1 MTSIP
6 AMRKGKIPGL
16 LLLLAAIFLT
26 CGKPKEEPVEPGI
39 VQIRGNADWTENGED
54 LPFQAHSFALR
65 VDKNVDEGSFSLTL
79 TVRNQY
85 GILLQSLNFAD
96 IPFNKGSYVLVKDI
110 ITFDGL
116 SNAFFGYREAD
127 LILKAYYVVEQDS
140 TNFFSVDSLDAET
153 GKVSGRFSVTMSHFQ
168 APTPAYPDT
177 LYIRDGWYEATM
189 NYR

>member
-1 MTSIP
+1 
-6 AMRKGKIPGL
+6 MRKGKIPGL

-26 CGKPKEEPVEPGI
+26 CGKPKEEPVESGI
-39 VQIRGNADWTENGED
+39 VQIRGKAAWTENGED

-65 VDKNVDEGSFSLTL
+65 VDKNVEEGSFSLTL
-79 TVRNQY
+79 TVLNQY
-85 GILLQSLNFAD
+85 ELLIRSLKFSD
-96 IPFNKGSYVLVKDI
+96 IPFSKGNYTLVKDI
-110 ITFDGL
+110 KGFDGH
-116 SNAFFGYREAD
+116 SHAFFGYMEAD
-127 LILKAYYVVEQDS
+127 LILKAYYVVEADS
-140 TNFFSVDSLDAET
+140 ANFFSVDSLDAET

>member
-1 MTSIP
+1 
-6 AMRKGKIPGL
+6 
-16 LLLLAAIFLT
+16 AAIFLT

-39 VQIRGNADWTENGED
+39 VQIMGKADWTENGED

-177 LYIRDGWYEATM
+177 LYIRDGWYEATV